1 MDSGS
6 IIVVDMTE
14 AKPRP
19 SLDLVTVRLN
29 RQADVLKLLRERKI
43 PLERVAVVDRA
54 SGALYVAE
62 DTTLSSVHD
71 PYTGDQVVIDP
82 EFQTYIGSVEL
93 AGDGL
98 CLHTVYVDESGSV
111 CTGTGTVCTLR
122 PATLRS
128 WTGAMVE
135 LTFGNGAE

>member
-98 CLHTVYVDESGSV
+98 CLHTVYVE
-111 CTGTGTVCTLR
+111 R
-122 PATLRS
+122 MPARCVPGPARYVRCGPLRS
-128 WTGAMVE
+128 GPGPARWSS
-135 LTFGNGAE
+135 